1 MGAFKATDIME
12 IAMRIEENGENFYR
26 FSVQLAKDEEVKKIF
41 QDLAQAEAN
50 HRKVFERIFIG
61 LEKER
66 LPETYDG
73 EYAAYLHDYVD
84 GNVIFRKDLFEKEL
98 SKIRDVREAVDFA
111 IRRELDSI
119 LYYQE
124 IKGFVPQKDHS
135 AIDKIIE
142 EERSHFKGLSSLLA
156 RLSK

>member
-1 MGAFKATDIME
+1 MSTFKASDIME
-12 IAMRIEENGENFYR
+12 FAMRIEENGENFYR
-26 FSVQLAKDEEVKKIF
+26 FAIQLTGDEGIKKIF

-50 HRKVFERIFIG
+50 HRQLFARIFAD

-73 EYAAYLHDYVD
+73 EYAAYLHNYVD
-84 GNVIFRKDLFEKEL
+84 GHIIFKRDLLEKEL
-98 SKIRDVREAVDFA
+98 LKIKNAKEAVDFA

-124 IKGFVPQKDHS
+124 IKGFVPEKDHPT
-135 AIDKIIE
+135 IDKIIE
-142 EERSHFKGLSSLLA
+142 EERSHFKGLSQLLT
-156 RLSK
+156 RLPK